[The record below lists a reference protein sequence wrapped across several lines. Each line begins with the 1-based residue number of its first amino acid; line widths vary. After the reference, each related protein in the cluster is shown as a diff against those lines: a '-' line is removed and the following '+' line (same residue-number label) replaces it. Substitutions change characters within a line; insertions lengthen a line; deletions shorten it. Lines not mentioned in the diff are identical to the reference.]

1 MQLDLFEEDN
11 NKKLL
16 QDLFLAYYDTR
27 KNKRNTLNALKFEI
41 DYEKN
46 LFQLHQDIIS
56 GNYKIKPSICFV
68 NYTPV
73 QREIFAADFRDR
85 IVHHLVYNYIAP
97 IFEKRFIHDSYSC
110 RLGRG
115 THFGIKRIDHFI
127 RSCSENYRKDCH
139 ILKLDIQGY
148 FMSID
153 RSLLFSFVNNT
164 LNQYS
169 HKIGFDLPLVF
180 KLLKQIIFND
190 PTKNY
195 ILKGN
200 KNDWAGLPSSKSL
213 FYSGL
218 NKGLPIGNLTS
229 QLFSNIYLNPF
240 DHFVKKELGI
250 RYYGRYVDDFV
261 IIHQD
266 KDYLKSIIPTI
277 REFLQEELHL
287 TLHPNKIYRQHFSK
301 GVKFLGAVIKSYRI
315 YIANRTKGN
324 FYSAIEAQNK
334 IARNHKPTVE
344 EQAAFLSSMNS
355 YLGILKHYKSFRI
368 RKRFIRKYLSGWWEN
383 YFYAKGYA
391 KMVSKRKIVKRPG

>member
-11 NKKLL
+11 DKKLL

-27 KNKRNTLNALKFEI
+27 KNKRNTINALKFEI

-46 LFQLHQDIIS
+46 LFQLHCDIIS
-56 GNYKIKPSICFV
+56 GNYKIQPSICFV
-68 NYTPV
+68 NFTPV

-85 IVHHLVYNYIAP
+85 VVHHLVYNYIAT
-97 IFEKRFIHDSYSC
+97 IFEKTFIHDSYSC
-110 RLGRG
+110 RIGRG
-115 THFGIKRIDHFI
+115 THFGINRIDHFI
-127 RSCSENYRKDCH
+127 RSCSANYRKDCH

-169 HKIGFDLPLVF
+169 HKIVFDLPLVL
-180 KLLKQIIFND
+180 KLLKKIIFND

-195 ILKGN
+195 ILNGN

-261 IIHQD
+261 IVHSD
-266 KDYLKSIIPTI
+266 KGYLKSIIPVI
-277 REFLQEELHL
+277 REYLQAELQL
-287 TLHPNKIYRQHFSK
+287 TLHPNKIYLQHFSK
-301 GVKFLGAVIKSYRI
+301 GVKFLGAVIKPHRI
-315 YIANRTKGN
+315 YIANRTKAN
-324 FYSAIEAQNK
+324 FYSALEEQNK
-334 IARNHKPTVE
+334 IAREHKPTNE
-344 EQAAFLSSMNS
+344 EQEKFLCSMNS
-355 YLGILKHYKSFRI
+355 YLGIMKHYKTYKL

-391 KMVSKRKIVKRPG
+391 KMVTKRKTRNK